1 MDLDQIKYNSV
12 EKQKQSI
19 KDGIRSIC
27 SDILM
32 HIHTT
37 HRQDWRK
44 KKSIKI
50 ELAKIK
56 TNTNGNE
63 IFFPLFQVMRKIVL
77 RFKNFEFGVAT

>member
-1 MDLDQIKYNSV
+1 MEFGVRYSHAYTYDSPTRL
-12 EKQKQSI
+12 E
-19 KDGIRSIC
+19 
-27 SDILM
+27 
-32 HIHTT
+32 
-37 HRQDWRK
+37 K

-77 RFKNFEFGVAT
+77 RFKNFEFGVATSVKFLEILFL